1 MRTTLI
7 GLALTAVAVLAQYLT
22 LGLNG
27 LTLLTIPL
35 TIHLGFEVVE
45 RLTKEDVNPNE

>member
-7 GLALTAVAVLAQYLT
+7 GLALTIAVAFAQYLI

-45 RLTKEDVNPNE
+45 KLTKEDVNPNE

>member
-7 GLALTAVAVLAQYLT
+7 GLALTIAVAFAQYLI

-27 LTLLTIPL
+27 LTILTIPL
-35 TIHLGFEVVE
+35 TLYLGIEVIE
-45 RLTKEDVNPNE
+45 